1 MGASVDLAIAPYGL
15 SMPDGPSIARSF
27 RTLEDVE
34 AALDGERMSFEE
46 CMECVDLC
54 VREEAWELRH
64 RAAQRA
70 VDLALVHQRIRA
82 PNLVAAATQVVL
94 AFLQRATGLNE
105 VEERAEEGQR
115 WLTSSSED
123 LSDRDDEDRSVT
135 RFLSETERQ
144 LQWLVHLVNDP
155 TVGSL
160 VRLSS
165 LLRKWAERSDLAVEA
180 GESAVA
186 IDPDDLAA
194 RTTLGAGFADLG
206 EYSKAREHLS
216 HALRLNPEHRHALTS
231 LSRVAQECGELPQA
245 LELAERAFEL
255 DQLSLYSAHRL
266 AAAAAA
272 TGEDELLQAALEKIS
287 AGVESHG
294 GMREDGWLELL
305 AAEVLAD
312 VGRLDDALAAARQ
325 LASQSDLPADIGRR
339 CGRLITRI
347 RKKLRQRQQR
357 LDFDNGGG
365 NPSE

>member
-1 MGASVDLAIAPYGL
+1 
-15 SMPDGPSIARSF
+15 MPDGPSIARSF

-231 LSRVAQECGELPQA
+231 L
-245 LELAERAFEL
+245 
-255 DQLSLYSAHRL
+255 
-266 AAAAAA
+266 
-272 TGEDELLQAALEKIS
+272 K
-287 AGVESHG
+287 
-294 GMREDGWLELL
+294 
-305 AAEVLAD
+305 
-312 VGRLDDALAAARQ
+312 
-325 LASQSDLPADIGRR
+325 IGRAHV
-339 CGRLITRI
+339 
-347 RKKLRQRQQR
+347 
-357 LDFDNGGG
+357 
-365 NPSE
+365 

>member
-1 MGASVDLAIAPYGL
+1 
-15 SMPDGPSIARSF
+15 MPDGPSIARSF

-46 CMECVDLC
+46 CMECVDFC

-94 AFLQRATGLNE
+94 AFLRRATGLNE
-105 VEERAEEGQR
+105 VEERAEEGQS

-123 LSDRDDEDRSVT
+123 LSDRDDEDRSVS

-165 LLRKWAERSDLAVEA
+165 LLRNWAERSDLAVEA

-194 RTTLGAGFADLG
+194 RTTLGAGRILKGKGAPFTRTETESRSPACTDFVEPSG
-206 EYSKAREHLS
+206 ARVW
-216 HALRLNPEHRHALTS
+216 RT
-231 LSRVAQECGELPQA
+231 
-245 LELAERAFEL
+245 
-255 DQLSLYSAHRL
+255 
-266 AAAAAA
+266 
-272 TGEDELLQAALEKIS
+272 
-287 AGVESHG
+287 
-294 GMREDGWLELL
+294 
-305 AAEVLAD
+305 
-312 VGRLDDALAAARQ
+312 
-325 LASQSDLPADIGRR
+325 
-339 CGRLITRI
+339 
-347 RKKLRQRQQR
+347 
-357 LDFDNGGG
+357 
-365 NPSE
+365 PSGP